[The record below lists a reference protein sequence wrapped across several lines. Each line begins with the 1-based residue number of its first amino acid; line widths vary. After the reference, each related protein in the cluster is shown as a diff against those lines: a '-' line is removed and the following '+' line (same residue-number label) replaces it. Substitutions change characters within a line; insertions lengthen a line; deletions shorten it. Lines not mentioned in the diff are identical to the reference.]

1 MTREELM
8 AMAVEK
14 AAREVSLESIEFLFR
29 PSTLFAVLLRNDF
42 DGTVRKF
49 WGAVIDDSPSVIPH
63 RIRHVAN
70 GEAVAAGSRL
80 IEIEEFYRAI
90 KAKLSEAAGNADI
103 PGDSAGDCSAGT
115 VCD

>member
-14 AAREVSLESIEFLFR
+14 AAREISLESIEFLFR
-29 PSTLFAVLLRNDF
+29 PATLFEVLLRNDF

-49 WGAVIDDSPSVIPH
+49 WDAVTDSSPNAMPH

-70 GEAVAAGSRL
+70 GEAVRVGSRA
-80 IEIEEFYRAI
+80 IEVEEFYRAI
-90 KAKLSEAAGNADI
+90 KAKLSEAAGNADTQ
-103 PGDSAGDCSAGT
+103 GDTAGDYGERT